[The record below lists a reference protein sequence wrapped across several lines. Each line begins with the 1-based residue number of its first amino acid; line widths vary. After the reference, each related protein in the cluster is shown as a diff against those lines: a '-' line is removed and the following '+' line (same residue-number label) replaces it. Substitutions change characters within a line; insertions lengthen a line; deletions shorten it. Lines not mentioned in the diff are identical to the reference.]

1 MNIFPTIPNIQ
12 FGQKWAEDWSFVKV
26 KRSGSGRRKTLC
38 NRSYPDWKISVK
50 FVGLDDYYIEQ
61 IAGFIGQ
68 QKGPFEEFL
77 WLDPVYY
84 LQERVRIGT
93 SDGSNKAF
101 QLLRNFDN
109 RFVIPVTDV
118 MPNSLRVFADATQ
131 MTVSSNTNGLVTLSA
146 APASGAVVT
155 ASFQYYWRVA
165 FDDSEYSWQ
174 DIFFNL
180 YNYNQINLV
189 TTWGD

>member
-1 MNIFPTIPNIQ
+1 MNIFPIIPNIQ
-12 FGQKWAEDWSFVKV
+12 FGQKWSEDWSFVKV
-26 KRSGSGRRKTLC
+26 KKSGSGRRKTLC

-50 FVGLDDYYIEQ
+50 FVGLDDYDIEQ

-93 SDGSNKAF
+93 GTGSLTQF

-118 MPNSLRVFADATQ
+118 LPNSLKVFADATK
-131 MTVSSNTNGLVTLSA
+131 MTVSANTNGLLTLSA

-155 ASFQYYWRVA
+155 ASFQHYWRVA

-174 DIFFNL
+174 DMFFNL